1 MGIGAKDAQFISLS
15 KKYQKI
21 IQKCQRFRSY
31 DVIRRV
37 MFQDA

>member
-15 KKYQKI
+15 TNIRKLY
-21 IQKCQRFRSY
+21 RNVNWFRSY